1 MKPLFAFIFLI
12 GTLHSQPLR
21 VLLVTGGHDHDPSFY
36 SIFDGDPGFRTNIR
50 PHPSAFGTD
59 FRRNTDVLVLYDM
72 IKTGL
77 PETKRAHLRQYLE
90 SGKGLVILHHAICS
104 NTDWKWWIEEVAGG
118 VYPESA
124 TFKHDETMPIRVR
137 KQHPVTAGVPDF
149 TIRDETYKGLWISP
163 KVDVL
168 LETTNPTGDGPVA
181 WISPWPKSR
190 VVFIQLGH
198 GPEAHHNENY
208 IRLVR
213 NAIKWVGEAPKK

>member
-1 MKPLFAFIFLI
+1 MKLLYNLLLI
-12 GTLHSQPLR
+12 SALQAQPVR

-36 SIFDGDPGFRTNIR
+36 SLFEGDKSFKTTIR
-50 PHPSAFGTD
+50 PHPAAFSTD

-72 IKTGL
+72 VKTGL
-77 PETKRAHLRQYLE
+77 PENKRKHIREYLE

-104 NTDWKWWIEEVAGG
+104 NTDWKWWTEEVAGG

-124 TFKHDETMPIRVR
+124 TFKHDETIPVRVK

-149 TIRDETYKGLWISP
+149 TIFDETYKGLWISP

-168 LETTNPTGDGPVA
+168 LETSNITSDGPVA
-181 WISPWPKSR
+181 WIGPWAKSR

-198 GPEAHHNENY
+198 GPEAHHNPHY

-213 NAIKWVGEAPKK
+213 NAIQWVSEAPQQ